1 LFVRAPLNSSP
12 PKEKTVA
19 IVKCFIAALSAL
31 LLSALPSVAA
41 AQQYPS
47 KPIRLIVPYAA
58 GGATD
63 LMARTIAQ
71 KLGAGLGVQ
80 VVVDNRAGAGG
91 NIAADIAAK
100 SPPDGYTIF
109 FGATGQLVI
118 NPVLY
123 AKLSFDPLKDFAPIG
138 LVGQLP
144 LFLTVPATLP
154 VNSVAELVAAVR
166 ANPTKFNYGSS
177 GIGGT
182 THLAMEMFKAQTGVS
197 IAHVPYKGT
206 AAAIND
212 MLAGRLQVIFDA
224 WATTGQH
231 VRSGKLR
238 FLAVSSA
245 MRSGF
250 EPQVPTVAESGF
262 AGFNLGVWYGL
273 LAPTGTPADI
283 IARLSAETAKVTAQ
297 PDLKQSFATMGME
310 PMTSTAEQFSA
321 FMKSESVRWAKVV
334 RDSGATAE

>member
-1 LFVRAPLNSSP
+1 MNMLKESMSALFGVLL
-12 PKEKTVA
+12 
-19 IVKCFIAALSAL
+19 AALACG
-31 LLSALPSVAA
+31 AA
-41 AQQYPS
+41 AQPFPN

-63 LMARTIAQ
+63 LMARSIAQ

-91 NIAADIAAK
+91 NIAAEIAAK

-118 NPVLY
+118 NPALY
-123 AKLSFDPLKDFAPIG
+123 AKLTFDPLKDFAPIG

-144 LFLTVPATLP
+144 LFLTVPVTLP
-154 VNSVAELVAAVR
+154 INSLAELVAAVR
-166 ANPTKFNYGSS
+166 ADPAKFNYGSS

-182 THLAMEMFKAQTGVS
+182 THLAMEMFKARTGLS
-197 IAHVPYKGT
+197 ITHVPYKGT

-212 MLAGRLQVIFDA
+212 MLGGSLQVMFDA
-224 WATTGQH
+224 WATAGPQ
-231 VRSGKLR
+231 VQAGKLR

-245 MRSGF
+245 ARSGF
-250 EPQVPTVAESGF
+250 EPKVPTVAESGYP
-262 AGFNLGVWYGL
+262 GFDLGVWYGL
-273 LAPTGTPADI
+273 LAPAGTPADV

-310 PMTSTAEQFSA
+310 PVTSTAEQFSA
-321 FMKSESVRWAKVV
+321 FMRTEAVKWAKVV
-334 RDSGATAE
+334 RDSGAKAE

>member
-1 LFVRAPLNSSP
+1 MMTRFKTLIWPLCLLLA
-12 PKEKTVA
+12 TVA
-19 IVKCFIAALSAL
+19 TG
-31 LLSALPSVAA
+31 AA
-41 AQQYPS
+41 AQPYPN

-63 LMARTIAQ
+63 LMARSIAQ

-91 NIAADIAAK
+91 NIAAEMAAK

-118 NPVLY
+118 NPALY
-123 AKLSFDPLKDFAPIG
+123 AKLTFDPLKDFAPIG

-144 LFLTVPATLP
+144 LFLTVPVTLP
-154 VNSVAELVAAVR
+154 ITSVAELVAAVR
-166 ANPTKFNYGSS
+166 ADPAKFNYGSS

-182 THLAMEMFKAQTGVS
+182 THLAMEMFKARTGLS
-197 IAHVPYKGT
+197 ITHVPYKGT

-212 MLAGRLQVIFDA
+212 MLGGSLQVIFDA
-224 WATTGQH
+224 WATAGPQ
-231 VRSGKLR
+231 VQAGKLR

-245 MRSGF
+245 ARSGF
-250 EPQVPTVAESGF
+250 EPKVPTVAESGYP
-262 AGFNLGVWYGL
+262 GFDLGVWYGL
-273 LAPTGTPADI
+273 LAPAGTPADV

-310 PMTSTAEQFSA
+310 PVTSTAEQFSA
-321 FMKSESVRWAKVV
+321 FMRTEAVKWAKVV
-334 RDSGATAE
+334 RDSGAKAE

>member
-1 LFVRAPLNSSP
+1 MNML
-12 PKEKTVA
+12 KESM
-19 IVKCFIAALSAL
+19 SAL
-31 LLSALPSVAA
+31 FGVLLSALACGAA
-41 AQQYPS
+41 AQPFPN

-63 LMARTIAQ
+63 LMARSIAQ

-91 NIAADIAAK
+91 NIAAEMAAK

-118 NPVLY
+118 NPALY
-123 AKLSFDPLKDFAPIG
+123 AKLTFDPLKDFAPIG

-144 LFLTVPATLP
+144 LFLTVPVTLP
-154 VNSVAELVAAVR
+154 ITSVAELVAAVR
-166 ANPTKFNYGSS
+166 ADPAKFNYGSS

-182 THLAMEMFKAQTGVS
+182 THLAMEMFKARTGLS
-197 IAHVPYKGT
+197 ITHVPYKGT

-212 MLAGRLQVIFDA
+212 MLGGSLQVIFDA
-224 WATTGQH
+224 WATAGPQ
-231 VRSGKLR
+231 VQAGKLR

-245 MRSGF
+245 ARSGF
-250 EPQVPTVAESGF
+250 EPKVPTVAESGYP
-262 AGFNLGVWYGL
+262 GFDLGVWYGL
-273 LAPTGTPADI
+273 LAPAGTPADV

-310 PMTSTAEQFSA
+310 PVTSTAEQFSA
-321 FMKSESVRWAKVV
+321 FMRTEAVKWAKVV
-334 RDSGATAE
+334 RDSGAKAE

>member
-1 LFVRAPLNSSP
+1 MNMLKESMSALFGVLL
-12 PKEKTVA
+12 
-19 IVKCFIAALSAL
+19 AALACG
-31 LLSALPSVAA
+31 AA
-41 AQQYPS
+41 AQPFPN

-63 LMARTIAQ
+63 LMARSIAQ

-91 NIAADIAAK
+91 NIAAEIAAK

-118 NPVLY
+118 NPALY
-123 AKLSFDPLKDFAPIG
+123 AKLTFDPLKDFAPIG

-144 LFLTVPATLP
+144 LFLTVPVTLP
-154 VNSVAELVAAVR
+154 INSVAELVAAVR
-166 ANPTKFNYGSS
+166 ADPAKFNYGSS

-182 THLAMEMFKAQTGVS
+182 THLAMEMFKARTGLS
-197 IAHVPYKGT
+197 ITHVPYKGT

-212 MLAGRLQVIFDA
+212 MLGGSLQVIFDA
-224 WATTGQH
+224 WATAGPQ
-231 VRSGKLR
+231 VQAGKLR

-245 MRSGF
+245 ARSGF
-250 EPQVPTVAESGF
+250 EPKVPTVAESGYP
-262 AGFNLGVWYGL
+262 GFDLGVWYGL
-273 LAPTGTPADI
+273 LAPAGTPADV

-310 PMTSTAEQFSA
+310 PVTSTAEQFSA
-321 FMKSESVRWAKVV
+321 FMRTEAVKWAKVV
-334 RDSGATAE
+334 RDSGAKAE